1 VRFADAFEDRLVR
14 QGDHEN
20 RSIEES
26 LQIGWTLLSML
37 PKSELKRIRAD
48 HIEAYYQGASGVA
61 EA

>member
-1 VRFADAFEDRLVR
+1 VR